1 MKKEMVWR
9 IGMPHSFIQM
19 YRSAIYPLKL
29 LLLLICNLLF
39 ASMLSAQNA
48 VIPGTLS
55 APYPTI
61 INLAVVWEI
70 SGDDNH
76 NASAIVR
83 YRKAD
88 SSVWHHGMPLRR
100 IHADSSKG
108 TRPIFHW
115 KEKFSGS
122 IFDLQEDTVYE
133 IEITLNDP
141 DGGGQVRT
149 ITARTRSVPHTPAD
163 ATIKNATPENFAA
176 ITGKAERGDVI
187 LLAPGDYGIEVVYTD
202 GTPQQPITIRTA
214 SRHPDSAAVFESFSL
229 KDRKHVIADGLTVN
243 GKIDLINAE
252 ECAVVRCNVT
262 AIYGISAENPPGA
275 KNCYIAD
282 NVVTGIITWAADNMG
297 ASGKNKGEGIEITGP
312 GNVICYNRVTGY
324 RDCISLMEDTQ
335 TSEQYCIDIYNNDI
349 YLGLDDAIEADFCM
363 GNCRIMRNR
372 ITNCF
377 MGLSSQPSL
386 GGPTY
391 FIRNVMYNIIDCP
404 YKLARYSQGDVV
416 LHNTVIKV
424 GDGLRII
431 HNPSYAFLRNNIA
444 IGGRGGGRFGK
455 YGSGEGRAMNFENTD
470 STINI
475 DYEGIGTEGTPFV
488 ARLGNI
494 TTYSIEELR
503 NKTQMQHAVQVDM
516 GVFASDPDFPDPALK
531 ERKPA
536 DLRLRPGSTAV
547 DAGEV
552 IPGINSDYHGSAPD
566 LGAFEIGAEIPHY
579 GPRPLEY

>member
-202 GTPQQPITIRTA
+202 HDSHCLASSGQRSGFRKFFIERPQTCDCRRT
-214 SRHPDSAAVFESFSL
+214 
-229 KDRKHVIADGLTVN
+229 DR
-243 GKIDLINAE
+243 
-252 ECAVVRCNVT
+252 
-262 AIYGISAENPPGA
+262 
-275 KNCYIAD
+275 
-282 NVVTGIITWAADNMG
+282 
-297 ASGKNKGEGIEITGP
+297 
-312 GNVICYNRVTGY
+312 
-324 RDCISLMEDTQ
+324 
-335 TSEQYCIDIYNNDI
+335 
-349 YLGLDDAIEADFCM
+349 
-363 GNCRIMRNR
+363 
-372 ITNCF
+372 
-377 MGLSSQPSL
+377 
-386 GGPTY
+386 
-391 FIRNVMYNIIDCP
+391 
-404 YKLARYSQGDVV
+404 
-416 LHNTVIKV
+416 
-424 GDGLRII
+424 
-431 HNPSYAFLRNNIA
+431 
-444 IGGRGGGRFGK
+444 
-455 YGSGEGRAMNFENTD
+455 
-470 STINI
+470 
-475 DYEGIGTEGTPFV
+475 
-488 ARLGNI
+488 
-494 TTYSIEELR
+494 
-503 NKTQMQHAVQVDM
+503 
-516 GVFASDPDFPDPALK
+516 
-531 ERKPA
+531 ER
-536 DLRLRPGSTAV
+536 
-547 DAGEV
+547 
-552 IPGINSDYHGSAPD
+552 
-566 LGAFEIGAEIPHY
+566 
-579 GPRPLEY
+579 